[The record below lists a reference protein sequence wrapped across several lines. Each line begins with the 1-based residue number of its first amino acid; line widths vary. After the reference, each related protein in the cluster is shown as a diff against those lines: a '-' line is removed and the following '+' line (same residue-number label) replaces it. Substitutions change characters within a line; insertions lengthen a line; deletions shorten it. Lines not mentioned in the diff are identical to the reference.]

1 MLNAINSTPFVTFVF
16 LKTNLSNIMKR
27 LLHLFA
33 FLMLCPF
40 AQAQDMKSKLPVDP
54 NVTIGKLEN
63 GLTYY
68 IRHNAEPKGRAEFY
82 LVVDAGA
89 ILENP
94 DQNGLAHFCEHMAFN
109 GTKHFHKKQIINY
122 LQSIGMKFG
131 PEINA
136 FTSHDVTAYMLQK
149 VPVNVPQNI
158 DTSLL
163 ILHDWASAIS
173 FEDEEIDNERGVI
186 HEEWRTGRNAMERMN
201 KRAGKLL
208 YKDSKYAIHDVIGEI
223 DIIDHFKYETIKS
236 FYADWYRPD
245 LQAVIVVGDIDV
257 KVIEQKIKE
266 LFGKIAKRENARH
279 REIAPVPDH
288 KETLVAVETDKES
301 PYTVV
306 QIYYKHP
313 RTENKG
319 TVEDYRQMLM
329 RNLYNQMM
337 NMRLQEIIQ
346 SGNPPFAY
354 AYTAYTSLTRS
365 KDAYQSFAVTQADGV
380 ERAFEVLLA
389 ENQRVKQHGFVA
401 SELKRASEEMLKQM
415 ENQFNER
422 NKRRSDQYVWEYFGN
437 FLEDE
442 PIPGIE
448 NEFELTKN
456 LIPTIKLSEVNALA
470 SNWITTENRVLTVMM
485 PEKEGVTPPSKD
497 QILSLVEKTDKAP
510 VEAYVDKTSNKPLIA
525 KEPKAGKVVAE
536 SKNEKLGTLEWT
548 LSNGVKV
555 VLKQTDFKD
564 DEILFTAYSN
574 GGNSLYPADKMM
586 SASFAAQVAGM
597 SGLGDF
603 ENIELEKALAGKMVS
618 VNPYINELQEGLNGN
633 CSKNDFETLLQLTYL
648 SFTAPRVDEKAFG
661 SFTNRMKSML
671 ENAALDPS
679 HALGDT
685 VQVVMSGY
693 SPYRKPVTIERLAE
707 ANLTDI
713 TTIIR
718 ERFANPEDFTFIFV
732 GTIDLTSAKPL
743 IEKYLGG
750 LPTSGKVENWRDLG
764 IRPPKGLVKK
774 AVIRPMQDPKA
785 TVYVMMPGYYTYE
798 TTDRLALEAVND
810 ILSTRLVETIR
821 EEEGGTYGAG
831 VWTNQRKSPEPM
843 YQLNVRFDC
852 DPDNAEKLTGIVLR
866 EIEKMRTDGPD
877 EKQVSNVRENKL
889 KTFGE
894 KQRENRFWL
903 SNLNTIYSGN
913 ATVSDFIDYE
923 TNVKNL
929 TPEMVKKVAAKYYDG
944 NQLVDIKL
952 LPESTENSVKNPNM
966 IRDAK

>member
-1 MLNAINSTPFVTFVF
+1 
-16 LKTNLSNIMKR
+16 MKK
-27 LLHLFA
+27 LLQLFA

-40 AQAQDMKSKLPVDP
+40 IQAQDLKSKLPVDP
-54 NVTIGKLEN
+54 NVTIGKLDN

-68 IRHNAEPKGRAEFY
+68 VRHNAEPKGRAEFY

-173 FEDEEIDNERGVI
+173 FENEEIDNERGVI

-201 KRAGKLL
+201 KRAGKML
-208 YKDSKYAIHDVIGEI
+208 YKDSKYAVHDVIGEI
-223 DIIDHFKYETIKS
+223 EIIDNFKYETIKA

-245 LQAVIVVGDIDV
+245 LQAIIVVGDIDV
-257 KVIEQKIKE
+257 KVIEQKIKD
-266 LFGKIAKRENARH
+266 LFGKIAKKENARP
-279 REIAPVPDH
+279 REIVAVPDH
-288 KETLVAVETDKES
+288 KETLIAVETDKES

-306 QIYYKHP
+306 QVYYKHP
-313 RTENKG
+313 RTENDG
-319 TVEDYRQMLM
+319 SVASYRDMLQ

-346 SGNPPFAY
+346 GENPPFAY
-354 AYTAYTSLTRS
+354 AYSAYSSLTRS

-380 ERAFEVLLA
+380 ERALEVMLT

-401 SELKRASEEMLKQM
+401 SELKRAGEEMLKQM

-422 NKRRSDQYVWEYFGN
+422 NKRRSDQYVWEYFGH
-437 FLEDE
+437 FLEKE

-448 NEFELTKN
+448 NEFELAKK
-456 LIPTIKLSEVNALA
+456 LIPSITLA
-470 SNWITTENRVLTVMM
+470 EMNGLARKWITTENRVVTVMM
-485 PEKEGVTPPSKD
+485 PEKEGITPPAKD
-497 QILSLVEKTDKAP
+497 QILTVVEKAAQTK
-510 VEAYVDKTSNKPLIA
+510 VEAYVDKASNKPLIS
-525 KEPKAGKVVAE
+525 KEPAAGKVMAE
-536 SKNEKLGTLEWT
+536 KKNEKLGTIEWT
-548 LSNGVKV
+548 LSNGLKV
-555 VLKQTDFKD
+555 VLKPTDFKD
-564 DEILFTAYSN
+564 DEILFSAFSN
-574 GGNSLYPADKMM
+574 GGSSLYPAEKMM
-586 SASFAAQVAGM
+586 SANFAAQVAGM

-603 ENIELEKALAGKMVS
+603 ENIELEKALSGKIIAI
-618 VNPYINELQEGLNGN
+618 NPFINELQEGFNGN

-671 ENAALDPS
+671 ENAALDPAQ
-679 HALGDT
+679 ALSDT
-685 VQVVMSGY
+685 VQVTMASY
-693 SPYRKPVTIERLAE
+693 SPYRRPVNINRLAE
-707 ANLTDI
+707 ANVADI
-713 TTIIR
+713 TAIIR
-718 ERFANPEDFTFIFV
+718 ERFASPEDFTFLFV
-732 GTIDLTSAKPL
+732 GSIDLAAAKPL

-750 LPTSGKVENWRDLG
+750 LPTSGKTEKWRDLG
-764 IRPPKGLVKK
+764 IRPPKGTVSKVVTR
-774 AVIRPMQDPKA
+774 AMEDPKA
-785 TVYVMMPGYYTYE
+785 TVYVMMPGYYSYE
-798 TTDRLALEAVND
+798 TMDKLALETVND

-831 VWTNQRKSPEPM
+831 VWTNQKKSPEPM

-866 EIEKMRTDGPD
+866 EIAKLRTDGPD
-877 EKQVSNVRENKL
+877 EKQVANVRENKL

-894 KQRENRFWL
+894 KLRENRFWL
-903 SNLNTIYSGN
+903 TNINTIYSGN
-913 ATVSDFIDYE
+913 ATVEEFLQYE
-923 TNVKNL
+923 ANIKSL
-929 TPEMVKKVAAKYYDG
+929 SPELVKKAAAKFYDG
-944 NQLVDIKL
+944 TNMVDIKL
-952 LPESTENSVKNPNM
+952 MPASTENSVKNPNM
-966 IRDAK
+966 LRDQK